1 MKLFTVL
8 FCSVMLIEISG
19 NVTEWRNCA
28 VPVTFMQ
35 IHFSQ
40 NSVTMQSLFSHISV
54 TFQLPEW
61 HSFLLY
67 RSSRS
72 DHRCRSS
79 DPIKRRI
86 SSDDPRLALKH
97 DLALLHRVNCYSE
110 TKKLLHVNIPFHQ
123 QVKDYT
129 CSIHLVDESRYTL
142 I

>member
-1 MKLFTVL
+1 
-8 FCSVMLIEISG
+8 MLIESSG

-28 VPVTFMQ
+28 VPVTFRYISVKIQ
-35 IHFSQ
+35 SQCSHFS
-40 NSVTMQSLFSHISV
+40 VIFQSPFSCLNGIV
-54 TFQLPEW
+54 
-61 HSFLLY
+61 
-67 RSSRS
+67 SSCI
-72 DHRCRSS
+72 DHQGRITGA
-79 DPIKRRI
+79 DHHNYPIKRRI